1 MAGKLPGRALDSNTS
16 ISVSNISFGSNLS
29 INTSAISIGNSTVN
43 TVLTSNSATFSGHLM
58 PTANITYDLG
68 NSSMRWRDL
77 WLSGTTINLGGAVI
91 QTDTDTGAVAIIPKP
106 TNDTP
111 NPMAVI
117 LSAMGGVT
125 AAQSVNGVLGAPA
138 IAAAARSN
146 NAMAVPIDIA
156 TSSPSNGQ
164 MLVWSTSS
172 NTFIPHSTVAALTVS
187 GNLVVSGNVFFNGA
201 TTNVNSTNLVVE
213 DKNIIIGDVATPSDV
228 TADGGG
234 ITLKGATDKTI
245 TWIDSTDAWTS
256 SEDFNLVSG
265 KSYEIN
271 GTVVI
276 NSTSLGT
283 GITGSSLT
291 SVGTLTTLA
300 AGNTTITGFANILS
314 NSTVGIQ
321 VSRSDASTQ
330 YINMRSFSSGHYLIF
345 QSPSTNAKPVVFD
358 VDVNGNTTADTS
370 YLFNIDG
377 VQELKVNSS
386 VTAVNNNL
394 TVVSNTATIGTAA
407 YVVANGNVGI
417 GTATPGYKLDVNGT
431 FNIPAD
437 TWITAGGQSL
447 VRLSYFGYSGGY
459 KLATLGVTSSTSTGI
474 SLGADVTG
482 NPSGSF
488 TGNEI
493 VIPNNRAVIAPNANN
508 NGYAGVLRVTTDND
522 IHFGG
527 GYQVNSN
534 YLVISNANGN
544 IGIGTSTPINKLQ
557 VVGTIGVSE
566 STTGQ
571 RGRLFWTTTG
581 FTGIGLFNDDNSS
594 LVLGTN
600 GTGRVYIDVNGNT
613 GIGVSS
619 PTAKLDVSGTIKD
632 SIGSI
637 RTIQRTGTAKT
648 TSYTLATSDVGQFVE
663 VGTGGSIVVP
673 NDTFATG
680 DVISIF
686 NNTSGS
692 ITLTMNITNAYI
704 GGVDADKNSIT
715 LLTRGIATI
724 LFLSGTLCIV
734 NGNVS

>member
-43 TVLTSNSATFSGHLM
+43 TVLRSNSATFSGHLM

-172 NTFIPHSTVAALTVS
+172 NTFIPHSTIAALTVS

-213 DKNIIIGDVATPSDV
+213 DKNIIIGDVATPSDI

-234 ITLKGATDKTI
+234 ITLKGATDKTLN
-245 TWIDSTDAWTS
+245 WIDATDAWTS

-271 GTVVI
+271 GTVVV

-300 AGNTTITGFANILS
+300 AGNTTITGFANVS
-314 NSTVGIQ
+314 GNVYVGNSTVFWT
-321 VSRSDASTQ
+321 ANSTEIDVGTST
-330 YINMRSFSSGHYLIF
+330 INTIAIAAGA
-345 QSPSTNAKPVVFD
+345 NVVA
-358 VDVNGNTTADTS
+358 NTTALRVGNST
-370 YLFNIDG
+370 
-377 VQELKVNSS
+377 VNSV
-386 VTAVNNNL
+386 VTSTSLAIG
-394 TVVSNTATIGTAA
+394 SNTATFGTAL

-417 GTATPGYKLDVNGT
+417 NTASPAQLLDVNGNAIIRGIQG
-431 FNIPAD
+431 FNA
-437 TWITAGGQSL
+437 TNET
-447 VRLSYFGYSGGY
+447 
-459 KLATLGVTSSTSTGI
+459 ATLFLGDGASYIQAVYDGGLDFYQNSTFRMRIQG
-474 SLGADVTG
+474 GTG
-482 NPSGSF
+482 N
-488 TGNEI
+488 
-493 VIPNNRAVIAPNANN
+493 V
-508 NGYAGVLRVTTDND
+508 
-522 IHFGG
+522 
-527 GYQVNSN
+527 
-534 YLVISNANGN
+534 
-544 IGIGTSTPINKLQ
+544 GIG
-557 VVGTIGVSE
+557 
-566 STTGQ
+566 
-571 RGRLFWTTTG
+571 
-581 FTGIGLFNDDNSS
+581 
-594 LVLGTN
+594 
-600 GTGRVYIDVNGNT
+600 NT
-613 GIGVSS
+613 A
-619 PTAKLDVSGTIKD
+619 PTAKLQVDGTIKD
-632 SIGSI
+632 SIGSV
-637 RTIQRTGTAKT
+637 RTIQRTGSAKT
-648 TSYTLATSDVGQFVE
+648 SSYTLTTSDVGQFVE
-663 VGTGGSIVVP
+663 VGAGGSIVVP
-673 NDTFATG
+673 NSTFATG
-680 DVISIF
+680 DVVSVF
-686 NNTSGS
+686 NNTSGNVTV
-692 ITLTMNITNAYI
+692 TLNTTNAYI
-704 GGVDADKNSIT
+704 GGVDVNRTSVT
-715 LLTRGIATI
+715 LATRGIITI
-724 LFLSGTLCIV
+724 LFLSGTLCII

>member
-43 TVLTSNSATFSGHLM
+43 TVLKSNSATFSGHLM
-58 PTANITYDLG
+58 PTANITYDIG

-172 NTFIPHSTVAALTVS
+172 NTFIPHSTIAALTVS

-213 DKNIIIGDVATPSDV
+213 DKNIIIGDVATPSDI

-234 ITLKGATDKTI
+234 ITLKGTTDKTLN
-245 TWIDSTDAWTS
+245 WIDATDTWTS

-271 GTVVI
+271 GTVVV

-300 AGNTTITGFANILS
+300 AGNTTITGFAN
-314 NSTVGIQ
+314 
-321 VSRSDASTQ
+321 
-330 YINMRSFSSGHYLIF
+330 
-345 QSPSTNAKPVVFD
+345 
-358 VDVNGNTTADTS
+358 
-370 YLFNIDG
+370 
-377 VQELKVNSS
+377 
-386 VTAVNNNL
+386 
-394 TVVSNTATIGTAA
+394 
-407 YVVANGNVGI
+407 
-417 GTATPGYKLDVNGT
+417 
-431 FNIPAD
+431 
-437 TWITAGGQSL
+437 
-447 VRLSYFGYSGGY
+447 
-459 KLATLGVTSSTSTGI
+459 
-474 SLGADVTG
+474 
-482 NPSGSF
+482 
-488 TGNEI
+488 
-493 VIPNNRAVIAPNANN
+493 
-508 NGYAGVLRVTTDND
+508 
-522 IHFGG
+522 
-527 GYQVNSN
+527 
-534 YLVISNANGN
+534 
-544 IGIGTSTPINKLQ
+544 
-557 VVGTIGVSE
+557 
-566 STTGQ
+566 
-571 RGRLFWTTTG
+571 
-581 FTGIGLFNDDNSS
+581 
-594 LVLGTN
+594 
-600 GTGRVYIDVNGNT
+600 
-613 GIGVSS
+613 
-619 PTAKLDVSGTIKD
+619 VSGTIKD
-632 SIGSI
+632 SVGNV
-637 RTIQRTGTAKT
+637 RTIQRTGSAKT
-648 TSYTLATSDVGQFVE
+648 SSYTLTTSDVGQFVE

-673 NDTFATG
+673 NSTFATG
-680 DVISIF
+680 DVISVF
-686 NNTSGS
+686 NNTSGNVTV
-692 ITLTMNITNAYI
+692 TLNTTNAYI
-704 GGVDADKNSIT
+704 GGVDVNRSSVT
-715 LLTRGIATI
+715 LATRGIITI